1 MSLPLCS
8 RSKDV
13 IEPMLKPQWWV
24 DCGSMAGRAAAAV
37 RSGELEVIPSEFEA
51 VWHRWLDN
59 IRDWCARRC
68 CLFAAKLMFLLC
80 LCGGCERVRMRVASD
95 EQANGVAALQLP
107 SASPLRTCMPRL
119 DLHR

>member
-24 DCGSMAGRAAAAV
+24 DCGSMAGRAADAV

-59 IRDWCARRC
+59 IRDWCAPDAGFC
-68 CLFAAKLMFLLC
+68 IGCVFVGFACVCAL
-80 LCGGCERVRMRVASD
+80 RASD
-95 EQANGVAALQLP
+95 ERAHAVAALQLP
-107 SASPLRTCMPRL
+107 SPSPLFIACT
-119 DLHR
+119 